1 MRCSSSS
8 TVGFFRFEA
17 LCGGGAALGTVSS
30 ARAAEPASK
39 TLNAN
44 VAQKYSLVFR
54 GACTLF
60 IVIRSSHGSR
70 ESTAEL
76 GYRLSE
82 RAGTN
87 IPSSAYTGN
96 ACRDIVRATRRR
108 WPVAAG
114 GWWEHTSRLTSVT
127 LASLASRAN
136 RQLGARIGMEFLHDP
151 AD

>member
-60 IVIRSSHGSR
+60 IVVRSSHSSR

-87 IPSSAYTGN
+87 IPSSAYTGK
-96 ACRDIVRATRRR
+96 ACLSHSR
-108 WPVAAG
+108 VAGFSSESQAG
-114 GWWEHTSRLTSVT
+114 CAYWHGVS
-127 LASLASRAN
+127 
-136 RQLGARIGMEFLHDP
+136 P
-151 AD
+151 